1 MSKHDKQY
9 LELLKKVL
17 ETGIIKDNR
26 TDKKTISLFNQR
38 LEFDLSEGFPIY
50 HSKKV
55 LYEKAFKEMLW
66 FLSGSTNIKD
76 LPSDTVN
83 IWKDW
88 ANKDG
93 EIGKGYGRQFRNI
106 ESFFI
111 QSNLPI
117 ALMKKLNYNNISITQ
132 EGTHKISPYEKIKIE
147 FLSNAGWTYTYSV
160 DQLLKVEH
168 TLKNNPNDRR
178 IIIDLW
184 NVNEIDEMNLP
195 PCHLLTIFNVEN
207 GKLNTQLTM
216 RSNDLFLGNP
226 FNVCG
231 YAMLTHLLASTTNL
245 EVGKLAI
252 NITDAH
258 IYENHVEQVKEQIKF
273 LESNKEY
280 DKVDFIIQN
289 SQKSIVNYKIEDFCL
304 LNYKSEKFL
313 KGKVAI

>member
-26 TDKKTISLFNQR
+26 TDKRTISLFNQK

-132 EGTHKISPYEKIKIE
+132 EGTHKISPYEKVKIE
-147 FLSNAGWTYTYSV
+147 FLSNAGWT
-160 DQLLKVEH
+160 
-168 TLKNNPNDRR
+168 
-178 IIIDLW
+178 
-184 NVNEIDEMNLP
+184 
-195 PCHLLTIFNVEN
+195 
-207 GKLNTQLTM
+207 
-216 RSNDLFLGNP
+216 
-226 FNVCG
+226 
-231 YAMLTHLLASTTNL
+231 
-245 EVGKLAI
+245 
-252 NITDAH
+252 
-258 IYENHVEQVKEQIKF
+258 
-273 LESNKEY
+273 
-280 DKVDFIIQN
+280 
-289 SQKSIVNYKIEDFCL
+289 
-304 LNYKSEKFL
+304 
-313 KGKVAI
+313 